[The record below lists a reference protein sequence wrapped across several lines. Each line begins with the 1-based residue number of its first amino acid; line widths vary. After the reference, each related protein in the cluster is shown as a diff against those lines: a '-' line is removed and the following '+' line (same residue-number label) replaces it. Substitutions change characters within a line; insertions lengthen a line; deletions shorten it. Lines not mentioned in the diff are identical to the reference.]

1 MLAQSS
7 CKGASMGRPLVSVIT
22 PTWQRHD
29 LLRETVENVRGQTYP
44 NLEHIVISDG
54 PDDELNAIVHRSMFD
69 AAPTV
74 PINFVELGR
83 NWSGDLRN
91 FGVAPLTVG
100 MLLARGDYQMW
111 LCDDERMTPEHIERL
126 VDLLEATG
134 VDFAYSK
141 VRMHWKGQ
149 PPEQGWDIGNG
160 TPSWG
165 QITNF
170 LYRTSLLSRGMPD
183 WGGHPIDWTLVH
195 SWMAADATWV
205 FSDRVTITH
214 RADR

>member
-1 MLAQSS
+1 MS
-7 CKGASMGRPLVSVIT
+7 RPLVSVIT

-29 LLRETVENVRGQTYP
+29 LLRETVENVRAQTYRP
-44 NLEHIVISDG
+44 LEHVIVSDG
-54 PDDELNAIVHRSMFD
+54 PDAELDVPYNQSD
-69 AAPTV
+69 V

-149 PPEQGWDIGNG
+149 PPEQGWDIGSD
-160 TPSWG
+160 PPAWG

-170 LYRTSLLSRGMPD
+170 LYRTSLLNRGMPS
-183 WGGHPIDWTLVH
+183 WGGHPIDWTLVQ
-195 SWMAADATWV
+195 SWMQAGATWA
-205 FSDRVTITH
+205 FSPCTTITH